1 MVIIKDYWG
10 REREFEPA
18 DYAKEEYRY
27 PSKLFSRLENHNA
40 FELKKLFKHEFGIVT
55 DKQIHDFWLNAPKE
69 DRYLFY
75 RMVAEIE
82 LYLDWRL
89 NNGYHLRLCSL
100 DDIEDALDNVP
111 ETTDMRA
118 FQIAALAELCWDAD
132 QALIDIIPMKNIYK
146 TIFYTYTV
154 AVKGEAPGIA
164 EEAMRD
170 IWALGRLR
178 DYGFDDEL
186 IWELLEERIEKEKA
200 RVK

>member
-27 PSKLFSRLENHNA
+27 PSKLFSRLYNYDC
-40 FELKKLFKHEFGIVT
+40 FELKKLFKQEFGITT

-69 DRYLFY
+69 DRYLFQ

-89 NNGYHLRLCSL
+89 NNGYHLRLCNL
-100 DDIEDALDNVP
+100 DDIEDTLDNVP
-111 ETTDMRA
+111 ETTDMYA
-118 FQIAALAELCWDAD
+118 LQIAALAGLCWDAD
-132 QALIDIIPMKNIYK
+132 QTLIDIIPTKNIYK
-146 TIFYTYTV
+146 TIFYTYAV

-164 EEAMRD
+164 EEAMKD
-170 IWALGRLR
+170 IWALGRLK
-178 DYGFDDEL
+178 DYGFNDEL
-186 IWELLEERIEKEKA
+186 TWELLDERIEKEKA